1 MGCKRVLLLQ
11 RYKDSL
17 IKQTFWK
24 EKSQKVA
31 SFYIIEGICRRW
43 VKFRIWFKH
52 GLKAQKLL
60 ATTRPERAEA
70 PSPGHHLG
78 YQEVVP
84 LRPVRAKAL
93 NICCFITN
101 FIWDLQ
107 ETISLL
113 NHLSTFRN
121 QLWFH
126 LIVDFCF
133 SINVNAIILFC
144 SFEHLLFMF

>member
-1 MGCKRVLLLQ
+1 M
-11 RYKDSL
+11 
-17 IKQTFWK
+17 
-24 EKSQKVA
+24 
-31 SFYIIEGICRRW
+31 
-43 VKFRIWFKH
+43 WFKH

-60 ATTRPERAEA
+60 DHGNTLGIRAL
-70 PSPGHHLG
+70 SP
-78 YQEVVP
+78 P

-121 QLWFH
+121 QL
-126 LIVDFCF
+126 
-133 SINVNAIILFC
+133 
-144 SFEHLLFMF
+144 